1 MRTSSGQNT
10 FSDSMDDHE
19 HVRARL
25 VAGWV
30 NSAGIAGKPSLN
42 PYFVQ
47 AEIIER
53 KAFLEVVNRAWTD
66 PKSIKF
72 SLYSQQFR
80 QLLS

>member
-1 MRTSSGQNT
+1 MRTISGQNT

-19 HVRARL
+19 HVRARII
-25 VAGWV
+25 AGWV
-30 NSAGIAGKPSLN
+30 NSAGIAGKPSVART
-42 PYFVQ
+42 YTR
-47 AEIIER
+47 AETIER

-80 QLLS
+80 K